1 MKLSMPKTTR
11 LYVVQPLALGTIETE
26 SLTSYVRRLAAAHV
40 VSPSALL
47 RLEVLEPH
55 RRSAGQRHQAMAP
68 VLCTEGINGARRSTR
83 ILVDALE
90 ELTGV
95 SRVRETSL
103 LDRDRAVCFDGA
115 FRDFRAW
122 CPECLADGSPYD
134 RLLWS
139 FSAIKTCV
147 RHERPLEDRCPR
159 PRCGKPHRP
168 WHRAASPDGCPFC
181 SEQLDRLA
189 TGGSQPEPAANER
202 VLRDLLAL
210 LLTGSAVTPDMVA
223 RGVIALLDGRT
234 WTEVA
239 LMTGVSRTT
248 LCGIRRQS
256 LRPNIDVLL
265 RLVVA
270 SDESLAHFLAQ
281 PARRIVTRR
290 LPAVKGGTPPPRR
303 VLADS
308 PDLLERALWDALAR
322 PDGQIPSAR
331 RFAREHATTADALR
345 RRWPDAVTAL
355 GRAFREQE
363 HRRRAVREAHEVALV
378 RDAVSCARRTG
389 EASRRTVEELL
400 GRPALFRQP
409 HVRRAYLDA
418 LGGELR
424 EVRDAA

>member
-1 MKLSMPKTTR
+1 MTTSMPKATR
-11 LYVVQPLALGTIETE
+11 LYVVQPLGLGTAETE

-40 VSPSALL
+40 VSPSTLL
-47 RLEVLEPH
+47 RFEVLEPH
-55 RRSAGQRHQAMAP
+55 RRSAGQRHQVMAP
-68 VLCTEGINGARRSTR
+68 VLCTESINGARRSTR

-122 CPECLADGSPYD
+122 CPECLADGTPYD

-159 PRCGKPHRP
+159 KHCGEPHRP
-168 WHRAASPDGCPFC
+168 WHRSASPDGCPFC
-181 SEQLDRLA
+181 GERLDHPA
-189 TGGSQPEPAANER
+189 TGGRRPEPAAKEL

-223 RGVIALLDGRT
+223 RGAAALLDGRT
-234 WTEVA
+234 WSEVA
-239 LMTGVSRTT
+239 QMTAVSRTT

-256 LRPNIDVLL
+256 LRPNVDVLL
-265 RLVVA
+265 RLVAASGESVA
-270 SDESLAHFLAQ
+270 DFLAH

-290 LPAVKGGTPPPRR
+290 LPAVKSSTPAQGR
-303 VLADS
+303 VLVHPSAV
-308 PDLLERALWDALAR
+308 LERALRDALAR
-322 PDGQIPSAR
+322 PEWQIPSAKG
-331 RFAREHATTADALR
+331 FARDHATTVDTLR
-345 RRWPDAVTAL
+345 KSWPDLVKAL

-363 HRRRAVREAHEVALV
+363 RRRRAAREAREVALV
-378 RDAVSCARRTG
+378 REAVFAARRNG
-389 EASRRTVEELL
+389 EASRRTVEKLL

-409 HVRRAYLDA
+409 HVRRAYRDA
-418 LGGELR
+418 LVDELR

>member
-1 MKLSMPKTTR
+1 MTPSMPKTTR
-11 LYVVQPLALGTIETE
+11 LYVVQPLGLGTIETE

-40 VSPSALL
+40 VSPSVLL
-47 RLEVLEPH
+47 RLEILEPH
-55 RRSAGQRHQAMAP
+55 RRSAGQRHQVLAP
-68 VLCTEGINGARRSTR
+68 VLCTESINGARRSTR

-103 LDRDRAVCFDGA
+103 LDRDRGVCFDGA

-122 CPECLADGSPYD
+122 CPECLAEGTPYD
-134 RLLWS
+134 RVLWS

-159 PRCGKPHRP
+159 PRCGKSHRP

-181 SEQLDRLA
+181 GEKLGHLA
-189 TGGSQPEPAANER
+189 GGGSQSEPAATER

-210 LLTGSAVTPDMVA
+210 LLTGSAVTPDAIA
-223 RGVIALLDGRT
+223 RGAAALLDGRT
-234 WTEVA
+234 WAEVA
-239 LMTGVSRTT
+239 QMTGVSRTT

-256 LRPNIDVLL
+256 LRPNVDVLL

-270 SDESLAHFLAQ
+270 SGESVADFLAH

-290 LPAVKGGTPPPRR
+290 LPAVKSSVPLRGR
-303 VLADS
+303 VLVHPSAV
-308 PDLLERALWDALAR
+308 LERALRDALALPER
-322 PDGQIPSAR
+322 EIPSAR
-331 RFAREHATTADALR
+331 RFARDHATTVDRLR
-345 RRWPDAVTAL
+345 KSWPDLVKAL
-355 GRAFREQE
+355 GRAFQQQE
-363 HRRRAVREAHEVALV
+363 RRRRAAREAQEVALV
-378 RDAVSCARRTG
+378 REAVFTARRTG
-389 EASRRTVEELL
+389 GASRRTVEKLL

-418 LGGELR
+418 LVDELR

>member
-1 MKLSMPKTTR
+1 MTPSMPKTTR
-11 LYVVQPLALGTIETE
+11 LYVVQPLGLGTIETE

-40 VSPSALL
+40 VSPSTLL

-55 RRSAGQRHQAMAP
+55 RRSAGQRHQVMAP
-68 VLCTEGINGARRSTR
+68 VLCTESINGARRSTR
-83 ILVDALE
+83 LLVDALE

-122 CPECLADGSPYD
+122 CPECLADGTPYD
-134 RLLWS
+134 RLRWS
-139 FSAIKTCV
+139 FSVIKTCV

-168 WHRAASPDGCPFC
+168 WHRTASPDGCPFC
-181 SEQLDRLA
+181 GEKLDHPA
-189 TGGSQPEPAANER
+189 KGGSQSEPAAEEL

-210 LLTGSAVTPDMVA
+210 LLTGSAVTPDLIA
-223 RGVIALLDGRT
+223 RGVITLLDGRT
-234 WTEVA
+234 WAEVA
-239 LMTGVSRTT
+239 QMTGVSCTT

-256 LRPNIDVLL
+256 LRPNVDVLQ

-270 SDESLAHFLAQ
+270 SGESVADFLAH

-290 LPAVKGGTPPPRR
+290 LPAAKSGTLPRGR
-303 VLADS
+303 VLVHPS
-308 PDLLERALWDALAR
+308 PVLERALRDALAR
-322 PDGQIPSAR
+322 PEGQIPSAK
-331 RFAREHATTADALR
+331 RFAREHATTADTLR
-345 RRWPDAVTAL
+345 KSWPDPVMAL

-363 HRRRAVREAHEVALV
+363 RRRRAVREAHEVALV
-378 RDAVSCARRTG
+378 REAVFTARRRG
-389 EASRRTVEELL
+389 EVSRRTVETLL

-409 HVRRAYLDA
+409 HVRRAYRDA
-418 LGGELR
+418 LVDELR